1 MHSGKK
7 PCMIQGKS
15 RWGQNS
21 PRREKGQPM
30 LTGAAQERNSIMDE
44 QEKKSYEQGNPFM
57 DYNHIK
63 VVSAS
68 ADRAEM
74 AVTLVPESRNLYGF
88 MHGGLIYTILE
99 CTAGLAARQDG
110 RRYVTQSSH
119 INFLSNQKEG
129 TVRAVAECVRRGRQ
143 MAVYRVQVLGE
154 NNKLMADGTV
164 DMFCTGEAH

>member
-1 MHSGKK
+1 M
-7 PCMIQGKS
+7 
-15 RWGQNS
+15 GQNS
-21 PRREKGQPM
+21 PRRKKGQPM

-88 MHGGLIYTILE
+88 MHGGIKL
-99 CTAGLAARQDG
+99 CG
-110 RRYVTQSSH
+110 
-119 INFLSNQKEG
+119 QKR
-129 TVRAVAECVRRGRQ
+129 T
-143 MAVYRVQVLGE
+143 
-154 NNKLMADGTV
+154 
-164 DMFCTGEAH
+164 